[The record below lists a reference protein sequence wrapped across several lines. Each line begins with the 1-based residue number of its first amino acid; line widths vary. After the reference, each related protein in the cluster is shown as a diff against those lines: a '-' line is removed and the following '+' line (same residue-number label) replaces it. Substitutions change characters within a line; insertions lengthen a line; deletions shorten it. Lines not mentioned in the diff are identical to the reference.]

1 VVAHGFG
8 FYSYTKSNCRNTWS
22 IRILRGN
29 EGLAG
34 KNLQIAAV
42 AGRRDVG
49 SSGSKF
55 ACPRE
60 SMKDFSGD

>member
-1 VVAHGFG
+1 MGLVFTQIPSLTVW
-8 FYSYTKSNCRNTWS
+8 NTWL

-29 EGLAG
+29 ECLAG

-55 ACPRE
+55 TCPRE
-60 SMKDFSGD
+60 NMKDFSGD